1 MEFTVVNGVLL
12 LLILMSIITWTI
24 AFIKFREYGRA
35 EKEGEQFRK
44 EFWDAKDWNA
54 GKVVAENGKGDISTL
69 AKSGYLE
76 YDQFQKNPV
85 GLRFIGE
92 PNEVLQQPMRR
103 TLVNILR
110 RHEQGL
116 NELATIGSISP
127 FIGLFGT
134 VWGIMHA
141 LESISKSGAASIDV
155 VAGPIG
161 EALIATA
168 IGIATAIPAVLFYNY
183 FLRRLKLATMDL
195 ESFIESFLRL
205 ASSQIEKR

>member
-35 EKEGEQFRK
+35 DKEAEKFQK
-44 EFWDAKDWNA
+44 EFWDARDWNA
-54 GKVVAENGKGDISTL
+54 GQVVAESGKGDLATL

-76 YDQFQKNPV
+76 YNQFQKNPV

-92 PNEVLQQPMRR
+92 ANEVLQQPMRR

-116 NELATIGSISP
+116 SELATIGSVSP

-183 FLRRLKLATMDL
+183 FLRRLKLMTMDL
-195 ESFIESFLRL
+195 EAFIESFLRL

>member
-141 LESISKSGAASIDV
+141 LESISKSGAANIDV

>member
-35 EKEGEQFRK
+35 DKEAEKFQK

-54 GKVVAENGKGDISTL
+54 GKAVAENGKGDLSTL

-76 YDQFQKNPV
+76 YNQFQKNPV

>member
-1 MEFTVVNGVLL
+1 MEVSVVNGVLL

-44 EFWDAKDWNA
+44 EFWDARDWNA
-54 GKVVAENGKGDISTL
+54 GQLVADNGKGDL
-69 AKSGYLE
+69 AILSKSGYLE
-76 YDQFQKNPV
+76 YDQFLKNPV

-92 PNEVLQQPMRR
+92 ANEVLQQPMRR

>member
-1 MEFTVVNGVLL
+1 MEISVVNGVLL
-12 LLILMSIITWTI
+12 MLILMSIITWTI

-35 EKEGEQFRK
+35 VKQSEQFQK
-44 EFWDAKDWNA
+44 DFWDAPDWRA
-54 GKVVAENGKGDISTL
+54 GQVVADGEKGDLSTL
-69 AKSGYLE
+69 AKSGYVE
-76 YDQFQKNPV
+76 YDQFIKHPV

-110 RHEQGL
+110 RHETGL
-116 NELATIGSISP
+116 SELATIGSISP

-141 LESISKSGAASIDV
+141 LESISKSGTASIDV

-168 IGIATAIPAVLFYNY
+168 IGIATAIPGVLFYNY
-183 FLRRLKLATMDL
+183 FLRRLKLMTMDL
-195 ESFIESFLRL
+195 EAFIESFLRL
-205 ASSQIEKR
+205 ASSQIEKK

>member
-1 MEFTVVNGVLL
+1 MEFTIVNAVLCL
-12 LLILMSIITWTI
+12 LGLMSVITWTV
-24 AFIKFREYGRA
+24 AFIKFRQYGRA
-35 EKEGEQFRK
+35 VKQSEQFQK
-44 EFWDAKDWNA
+44 AFWNAKDWDA
-54 GKVVAENGKGDISTL
+54 GQVVANNSQGDLSTL
-69 AKSGYLE
+69 AKSGYVE
-76 YDQFQKNPV
+76 YDQFIKHPV

-110 RHEQGL
+110 RHENGL
-116 NELATIGSISP
+116 SELATIGSISP

-141 LESISKSGAASIDV
+141 LESISKSGAASIDI

-183 FLRRLKLATMDL
+183 FLRRLKLMTMDL
-195 ESFIESFLRL
+195 EAFIESFLRL
-205 ASSQIEKR
+205 ASNQIEKK